1 MCIIYNGSVRITI
14 LCVII
19 AEIPYS
25 DELYNGDSKMELTLV
40 RRHWSVGSWP
50 ILGNV
55 SANLIR
61 HLAQTG
67 VSLVCD
73 HCHQRHGYVPEL
85 VVSVQLPDVSR
96 HKLLCISVAVLSL

>member
-40 RRHWSVGSWP
+40 RRH
-50 ILGNV
+50 
-55 SANLIR
+55 
-61 HLAQTG
+61 
-67 VSLVCD
+67 
-73 HCHQRHGYVPEL
+73 
-85 VVSVQLPDVSR
+85 
-96 HKLLCISVAVLSL
+96 